1 MGISRALKAITSA
14 MCCITIFGITVVL
27 LDDYSSEAPYGTGT
41 VKAPV
46 TSPVVENI
54 SYSEG
59 YSPTAGQQAH
69 ASSYSAGMG
78 PAGPQTAQANVY

>member
-27 LDDYSSEAPYGTGT
+27 LDDYSTKAPYGAGT
-41 VKAPV
+41 VSAPV
-46 TSPVVENI
+46 TSPAIENI
-54 SYSEG
+54 QYSED
-59 YSPTAGQQAH
+59 YSPTAQQQAV
-69 ASSYSAGMG
+69 AASYSVGAG